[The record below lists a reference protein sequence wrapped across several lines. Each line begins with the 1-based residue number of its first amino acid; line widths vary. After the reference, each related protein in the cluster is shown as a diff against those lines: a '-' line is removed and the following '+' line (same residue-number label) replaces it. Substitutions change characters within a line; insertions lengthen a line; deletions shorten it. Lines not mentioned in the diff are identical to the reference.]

1 MKIRIMKSS
10 SHIWGYL
17 LPMLFWLWSCTGNP
31 PAKEADTVK
40 NISHGVIFQEEGR
53 FAGWPANHGIWTWGD
68 EILVGFVVADHQE
81 KSGHTYDI
89 STARDKYARSL
100 DGGLT
105 WTVEDALENGQKGWR
120 FNNQLPD
127 SLAVAPYDLAAGI
140 DFTNS
145 DMALTF
151 LRATNN
157 IGPSHFYYSYNRGK
171 HWEGPFSLP
180 DMETNG
186 IATRTD
192 YIVDGKDE
200 LTAFFTVAKSN
211 DREGRILCALTK
223 DGGVTWER
231 AGWVGPEPDGFD
243 IMSSSVRLGPE
254 EILTVIRTRTEAR
267 QDLITGYRTSD
278 NGQTWERIPDPV
290 ADTGRGGSP
299 PALVKLQDGRL
310 ALGYIYR
317 SEYGSRVNVRFS
329 ADGGLTWSDEIVLR
343 CGDGATRDSGYPRM
357 VQRPD
362 GRLVMVYYWNNARQ
376 EGANPYRYIACTIF
390 DPDAW
395 K

>member
-1 MKIRIMKSS
+1 MKIRIRKFSFPDN
-10 SHIWGYL
+10 GYL
-17 LPMLFWLWSCTGNP
+17 LPVLLWLCSCTGSP
-31 PAKEADTVK
+31 PAKEIETEGNV
-40 NISHGVIFQEEGR
+40 SHGIVFYEEGR
-53 FAGWPANHGIWTWGD
+53 FAGWPANHGIWAWGD
-68 EILVGFVVADHQE
+68 EILVGFVAASHQE
-81 KSGHTYDI
+81 KSGHTYDV

-105 WTVEDALENGQKGWR
+105 WTIEDAWEHGQKGWR

-127 SLAVAPYDLAAGI
+127 SLAVAPYDLPAGI

-145 DMALTF
+145 DLALTF

-157 IGPSHFYYSYNRGK
+157 IGPSHFYYSYDRGQ
-171 HWEGPFSLP
+171 HWEGPFRLP
-180 DMETNG
+180 DLETNG

-211 DREGRILCALTK
+211 DREGRIVCARTR
-223 DGGVTWER
+223 DGGVNWVR
-231 AGWVGPEPDGFD
+231 VGWVGPEPAGFD

-254 EILTVIRTRTEAR
+254 EMLTVIRTRTEAR
-267 QDLITGYRTSD
+267 QDLITGYRTTD
-278 NGQTWERIPDPV
+278 NGLTWERIQDPV

-299 PALVKLQDGRL
+299 PALVKLRDGRL

-317 SEYGSRVNVRFS
+317 SDYGSRVNVRFS
-329 ADGGLTWSDEIVLR
+329 ADNGQTWSDEIVLR

-376 EGANPYRYIACTIF
+376 QGAKPYRYIACTIF
-390 DPDAW
+390 DPDVW